1 MKVILYVKL
10 SKYQEKPI
18 YTYFFQKNLALFKW
32 LLKLDFFNYDAKLK
46 LLYTPADDDVLE
58 KLISLSKNKLVINKG
73 YIQADAIKQAQRVIK
88 EVQNRFEIPKYDY
101 KQLRLFVKTAI
112 INEKK
117 FYLLTTEYVNKC
129 KEVIKGYDFIQYDRK
144 LDAFLIPYQ
153 ERNLLS
159 LLRLAKGKLFIAIHQ
174 HVNIQSLYLNSLIW
188 SQSYKVDIAVPKSYL
203 LHLKANNYSL
213 NTIQNYYT
221 SFFQFLCYCNYL
233 NLDYEKLTPEEINN
247 LVVKLSLQN
256 ALSTSSS
263 HTIINA
269 IMYYYR
275 SVLGLKAYQSQ
286 IIRPKKEK
294 VLPKVVDAN
303 MIAAIIK
310 SCENVK
316 HKAMLSLIY
325 SCGLRAGEL
334 INLKVED
341 IDSKRM
347 LIRIQCAKGKK
358 DRQVMLSEKLL
369 TILKLYY
376 KEYKPKYYLFQG
388 QYEDKY
394 AVSSLRQVLKKA
406 CSKAGIKQPI
416 TLHWLR
422 HSFATH
428 LLEAGTDIRYIQ
440 QLLGHSSTKTT
451 EIYTHVSTKHI
462 SQIKSPLDSLNI

>member
-1 MKVILYVKL
+1 MKIVLYVRL
-10 SKYQEKPI
+10 SKHHEKQV

-32 LLKLDFFNYDAKLK
+32 LLNLDFFNYDAKLK
-46 LLYTPADDDVLE
+46 LLYTLADDDILE
-58 KLISLSKNKLVINKG
+58 KLVSLSNNKLVINKS
-73 YIQADAIKQAQRVIK
+73 YIQADAIKQAQRVNK
-88 EVQNRFEIPKYDY
+88 KVQNRFEIPKHDY

-112 INEKK
+112 IQDKK
-117 FYLLTTEYVNKC
+117 FYLLTTEHVNRC
-129 KEVIKGYDFIQYDRK
+129 KEVIKGHDFIQYNRK
-144 LDAFLIPYQ
+144 LDAFLIPHQ
-153 ERNLLS
+153 EKDLLS
-159 LLRLAKGKLFIAIHQ
+159 LLKIVKGKLFIAIHQ

-188 SQSYKVDIAVPKSYL
+188 SQSYNVDIEVPNSYL

-221 SFFQFLCYCNYL
+221 SFFQFLCYCRYL
-233 NLDYEKLTPEEINN
+233 NLDYQKLTPEEINN
-247 LVVKLSLQN
+247 LVVKLSLKN

-263 HTIINA
+263 HSIINA

-275 SVLGLKAYQSQ
+275 SLLGLKAYQNQ

-294 VLPKVVDAN
+294 VLPKVVDSN
-303 MIAAIIK
+303 TIATIIK
-310 SCENVK
+310 SCENIK

-325 SCGLRAGEL
+325 ACGLRASEL

-347 LIRIQCAKGKK
+347 LIHIHYAKGKK

-376 KEYKPKYYLFQG
+376 KEHKPKYYLFQG
-388 QYEDKY
+388 QYEDQY

-406 CSKAGIKQPI
+406 CLKAGIKQPI

-462 SQIKSPLDSLNI
+462 SQIKSPLDNLNI